1 MYLSRFSG
9 GLVWLASLGLCAQP
23 ALAARTDRVVV
34 SAAAAIDY
42 NRELPDRPGLR
53 PETYTFMEGRFF
65 AGGSRSQSLA
75 QTTFHTIARTLAAD
89 LAKQNY
95 LPAPDPLQ
103 ADLLLMVHW
112 GMTQV
117 YEDPVDPI
125 QATERLNAALADVRA
140 AGEANELPYLGELN
154 ERLNEQAL
162 TEGQQLQSMR
172 QNARLLG
179 YNVEL
184 DKEGR
189 HPFGSTSELTMRSE
203 LSEERYFIIVM
214 AYDYRAIREK
224 RPKEAL
230 WIARLSLP
238 ARGNNFIDALPA
250 LSRVGSDFFGQRR
263 TSLQRVRTVIGS
275 GRAET
280 QIGELQVVEDP
291 PPPKE

>member
-1 MYLSRFSG
+1 MDKSRFG
-9 GLVWLASLGLCAQP
+9 RALAGILSLGLWVP
-23 ALAARTDRVVV
+23 SLLTARTDRVVV
-34 SAAAAIDY
+34 SAAAADSY
-42 NRELPDRPGLR
+42 TRESPDGAGPR
-53 PETYTFMEGRFF
+53 PESYTFMEGRFF
-65 AGGSRSQSLA
+65 PGNTLSMSLT
-75 QTTFHTIARTLAAD
+75 QTTFHTIARTLAEG
-89 LAKQNY
+89 LAKQRY
-95 LPAPDPLQ
+95 LPAPDPLE

-117 YEDPVDPI
+117 YEDPIDPI
-125 QATERLNAALADVRA
+125 QATERLNAAFADVRA

-162 TEGQQLQSMR
+162 SEGQQLYSVR

-179 YNVEL
+179 YNVDL

-224 RPKEAL
+224 TPKEVL

-238 ARGNNFIDALPA
+238 ARGNNFAEALPA
-250 LSRVGSDFFGQRR
+250 LSRVGADYFGQRK
-263 TSLQRVRTVIGS
+263 TSLHRVRTEVGS

-280 QIGELQVVEDP
+280 VIGELQVVEDP
-291 PPPKE
+291 PPPND